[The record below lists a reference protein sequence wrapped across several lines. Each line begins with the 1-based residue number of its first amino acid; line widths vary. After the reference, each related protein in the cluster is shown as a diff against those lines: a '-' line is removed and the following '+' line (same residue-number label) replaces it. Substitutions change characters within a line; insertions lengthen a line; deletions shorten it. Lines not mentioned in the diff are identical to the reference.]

1 MFEKWLEKKIGFLI
15 RIKFTFFLILILLI
29 PFITLIVTQ
38 CESRFSLGLT
48 KANEIGDA
56 IGGTLGP
63 YLSFIGSCLVAYT
76 IYLQISQR
84 KEDKLRYEADIKRL
98 EDETKSK
105 DQKDFEKVIFENCL
119 QMLKN
124 VEGIIYELNLSNQ
137 NEKWA
142 SNGIFDEYFKTTKIY
157 TLTTL
162 KVHQFMYEF
171 NDALNLYNDNKVS
184 LKSFHTI
191 IICSVKKIV
200 DLTRGNIL
208 GKFNKKS
215 EFDNEQ
221 NFIKNHFFQYS
232 RLEQYYEVKN
242 FYENLKILYNYP
254 MNDPNLVNEIINLK
268 TTCDILNEI
277 EEDLNTIHSLK
288 NPKNWDDDEPDLYE
302 DWNSIRRRQGLLDLD
317 FTKVPWS

>member
-105 DQKDFEKVIFENCL
+105 DQKDFEKVIFEN
-119 QMLKN
+119 
-124 VEGIIYELNLSNQ
+124 
-137 NEKWA
+137 
-142 SNGIFDEYFKTTKIY
+142 
-157 TLTTL
+157 
-162 KVHQFMYEF
+162 
-171 NDALNLYNDNKVS
+171 
-184 LKSFHTI
+184 
-191 IICSVKKIV
+191 
-200 DLTRGNIL
+200 
-208 GKFNKKS
+208 
-215 EFDNEQ
+215 
-221 NFIKNHFFQYS
+221 
-232 RLEQYYEVKN
+232 
-242 FYENLKILYNYP
+242 
-254 MNDPNLVNEIINLK
+254 
-268 TTCDILNEI
+268 
-277 EEDLNTIHSLK
+277 
-288 NPKNWDDDEPDLYE
+288 
-302 DWNSIRRRQGLLDLD
+302 
-317 FTKVPWS
+317 